1 MQRPHR
7 SLGRNRLIGLG
18 VLVVLIVAM
27 VLNTK
32 FLTPEELAAAG
43 PKRFDPKQTAADLFA
58 KAKTDL
64 PGQAAEL
71 GEVLPAV
78 QSDPKAAA
86 EKYQAISPAEK
97 TYVFPVKTTA
107 TVSQASAASLR
118 LTVPGVPGET
128 PVLVPLSTAVNG
140 TVLRD
145 AMGFKFADAPG
156 QTEYQ
161 YVGDELKKLI
171 QAEIAGNLD
180 SPASLEGK
188 KVSVV
193 GVISVLHTGGP
204 PPKAKPVN
212 IQPLTIEA
220 TS

>member
-7 SLGRNRLIGLG
+7 SFGRNRLIGLG
-18 VLVVLIVAM
+18 LLAVLLVAM

-43 PKRFDPKQTAADLFA
+43 PKKFDPKQAAADIFA
-58 KAKTDL
+58 KAQADL
-64 PGQAAEL
+64 PGQAAAL
-71 GEVLPAV
+71 SEVLPAI

-86 EKYQAISPAEK
+86 ATYKAVSPTEK
-97 TYVFPVKTTA
+97 TYIFPVNTTA
-107 TVSQASAASLR
+107 TVADASAASLR
-118 LTVPGVPGET
+118 LQVTGVPAET

-171 QAEIAGNLD
+171 QAQIASSVTD
-180 SPASLEGK
+180 PASMQGK
-188 KVSVV
+188 KVTVV
-193 GVISVLHTGGP
+193 GVISILDTGAP

-212 IQPLTIEA
+212 IQLVTIEA
-220 TS
+220 A